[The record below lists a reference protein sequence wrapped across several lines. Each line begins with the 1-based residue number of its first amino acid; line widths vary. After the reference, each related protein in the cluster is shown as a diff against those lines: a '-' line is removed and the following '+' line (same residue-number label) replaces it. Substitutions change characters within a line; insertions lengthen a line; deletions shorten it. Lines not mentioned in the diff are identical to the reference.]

1 MGSVHAASASNGSCQ
16 MTQRVIEPGDAAA
29 SAKFRGKRG
38 ERSSLEGVEIEL
50 LGSVVDVN
58 AHGVGFRVAA
68 FPM

>member
-1 MGSVHAASASNGSCQ
+1 
-16 MTQRVIEPGDAAA
+16 MTQRVIEPGNAAA